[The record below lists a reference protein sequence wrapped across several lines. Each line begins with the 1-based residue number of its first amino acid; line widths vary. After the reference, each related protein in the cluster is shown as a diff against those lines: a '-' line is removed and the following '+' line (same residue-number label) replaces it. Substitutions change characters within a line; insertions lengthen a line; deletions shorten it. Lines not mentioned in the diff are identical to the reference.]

1 MKKLFKYF
9 ALVMAMAAFSVVAC
23 NDYGPQIE
31 GLEKQ
36 LEELEKARKEAENS
50 AEALAGLVAA
60 LQAEDELLSFSPLA
74 DGGEVTGFKVVFKDA
89 GEIVIY
95 NRTANI
101 SVGEDG
107 DRYYWMSG
115 GEWLT
120 DAAGNRIEI
129 TPETPLPQF
138 RVKNGKVEVSVDGGN
153 SFKPLGSI
161 DKCLITSISEDA
173 TQVVFTLQSG
183 AVVIIPKQQALKLT
197 INGDDKAIGAGE
209 TVTVT
214 YNIEG
219 AENAT
224 VTAIC
229 GDGWRVQVTPETA
242 TSGSIS
248 ITAPTPIAEDK
259 VIVFAA
265 DGKGRMVAVQLRLVA
280 DTSTNPDPP
289 DPEVVLHPVVE
300 AYNVTKEGGEVVA
313 PLVTNVDYT
322 VTTDASWLIYTGTKA
337 ERTDNLVFTVLPNDD
352 APRAAVATITSG
364 IYSTAIAFN
373 QAGEARTLEISEHTM
388 SFDIDGG
395 ARSLVVSSNIDFNLE
410 VSADWVTVTQS
421 NSVTPSIY
429 IVTVAAN
436 PTTEARTAT
445 VTFSGDRVQTQ
456 TLEITQAGQLPYM
469 TVTGGPTDFGPEGGT
484 ATFTVSANV
493 QYSYAMDGDWISVAK
508 GETEGSVTQYTVT
521 VPENTD
527 FSGRG
532 ATITFSGEGVESK
545 TFTITQG
552 ARTPYLTVT
561 PLSLEFG
568 SGGGSLT
575 MRVSSNV
582 DYACDISDGW
592 ITVAE
597 SSSGTATT
605 YIVSAA
611 ANTVTEGRTATIT
624 FSHELVETK
633 VVAISQAAMAPY
645 LTLSTDSF
653 SFQESG
659 GTGILTVSANVPF
672 TYTATGEGWL
682 TLAPVGSTGLKFSV
696 IAASNNTFDTRSATI
711 TFSGERVEPQT
722 ITVTQTG
729 QTASLSVMPGTL
741 NFGKEGGERTIT
753 VSSNDTYTVS
763 NSSGGW
769 LTISGNPSQ
778 GTTYF
783 TVTVPAN
790 EAYEARSATITF
802 SAARAG
808 TRTVTVTQ
816 QANTFPLPYASGGSN
831 LYTAPSSG
839 WHYRYG
845 PSIIINADGS
855 LDVWTS
861 KEGDS
866 YLNYSDYLYQENGT
880 RSKVSAEGRVI
891 AQYFNTQHR
900 FLRVLVALY
909 GTGGSDKINLKLYK
923 WAGSYSATL
932 ATSPIGTY
940 NISGSIPTSGSRYSI
955 YKTDRTWI
963 PAGEY
968 MWTATDAT
976 TGVGVYKFPGAGTIA
991 VTDAKSYINGV
1002 YASDYNFQGKLR
1014 GSTSNSSRFV
1024 DRFAYWHNTNG
1035 GTSWG
1040 AERDVMYPTEGSE
1053 DNYSVCDPGAAHF
1066 GGWYYL
1072 SYTSAPGAQTGY
1084 REGYYNH
1091 CYIARSSTPRGP
1103 WYKWNGS
1110 GWGGDPAKVVAFD
1123 GDVREWGAGEPS
1135 IVVKDNTVYYYH
1147 SWVTGISETQNNQEV
1162 WLTPYSRKT
1171 YVWTA
1176 PLTEDWPAHLTFRGV
1191 AMDQTSLVSSDSA
1204 DVKYVEDYDMFYAF
1218 HTYYR
1223 MTSSAKIA
1231 VWTSTDGISFTYRGN
1246 LGGSIVAGA
1255 HNMGVSGDG
1264 EGHIRLSEQQ
1274 YVAYG
1279 YGGTWGCWSTWFSPI
1294 YFE

>member
-1 MKKLFKYF
+1 MKKPLKYI
-9 ALVMAMAAFSVVAC
+9 ALTIALAVFTAVAC

-107 DRYYWMSG
+107 GRYYWMSG

-120 DAAGNRIEI
+120 DASGNRIEI
-129 TPETPLPQF
+129 TSETPLPQF
-138 RVKNGKVEVSVDGGN
+138 RLKNGKVEVSVDGGN

-183 AVVIIPKQQALKLT
+183 AVVVIPKQQALKLT

-289 DPEVVLHPVVE
+289 GPEVVLHPVVE

-373 QAGEARTLEISEHTM
+373 QAGEARTLEISEHSMT
-388 SFDIDGG
+388 FDIDGG
-395 ARSLVVSSNIDFNLE
+395 ARSLVVTSNIDFNLE

-429 IVTVAAN
+429 IVIVAAN

-493 QYSYAMDGDWISVAK
+493 QYGYASDGDWISVAE

-521 VPENTD
+521 VSENTG
-527 FSGRG
+527 FTGRS

-552 ARTPYLTVT
+552 ARTPYLTVS
-561 PLSLEFG
+561 PQSLEFG
-568 SGGGSLT
+568 PGGGSLT

-605 YIVSAA
+605 YTVSAA

-633 VVAISQAAMAPY
+633 VVTISQEAMVPY
-645 LTLSTDSF
+645 LTLSTGSF

-682 TLAPVGSTGLKFSV
+682 TLAPVGSTGMRFSV
-696 IAASNNTFDTRSATI
+696 SAASNNAFSSRSATI
-711 TFSGERVEPQT
+711 TFTAEGVSPQVV
-722 ITVTQTG
+722 TVTQTG
-729 QTASLSVMPGTL
+729 KTPYLNVTPSSVTL
-741 NFGKEGGERTIT
+741 PANGGYANVT
-753 VSSNDTYTVS
+753 VSSNVQYSVT
-763 NSSGGW
+763 GGSDW
-769 LTISGNPSQ
+769 LDISGTPATGNS
-778 GTTYF
+778 YF
-783 TVTVPAN
+783 TLTASAN
-790 EAYEARSATITF
+790 STMSSRSATITF
-802 SAARAG
+802 DSAEVGSRVVSVSQLGRTPTLPSAG
-808 TRTVTVTQ
+808 TGWQ
-816 QANTFPLPYASGGSN
+816 FFQ
-831 LYTAPSSG
+831 TAGNYS
-839 WHYRYG
+839 YRYG
-845 PSIIINADGS
+845 PGIIRHSDGS
-855 LDVWTS
+855 IDVWTA
-861 KEGDS
+861 KEGTS
-866 YLNYSDYLYQENGT
+866 YSSSNSAITYQETGART
-880 RSKVSAEGRVI
+880 KVGAHGHTI

-900 FLRVLVALY
+900 FMRVMVNLY
-909 GTGGSDKINLKLYK
+909 GTGTTADAVVLKLYK
-923 WAGSYSATL
+923 WAGSYQATL
-932 ATSPIGTY
+932 ASTPLNTLTISNTTELTSSGT
-940 NISGSIPTSGSRYSI
+940 RYSI
-955 YKTDRTWI
+955 YKNTGHSWMD
-963 PAGEY
+963 PGEY
-968 MWTATDAT
+968 MWTATGAT
-976 TGVGVYKFPGAGTIA
+976 SGVGVFKYTGDGTIA
-991 VTDAKSYINGV
+991 LTASSSYLDGEAV
-1002 YASDYNFQGKLR
+1002 SGYNFQAKLR
-1014 GSTSNSSRFV
+1014 GSAYNSTRFV
-1024 DRFAYWHNTNG
+1024 DRFAYWHSSDG
-1035 GTSWG
+1035 GTTWSD
-1040 AERDVMYPTEGSE
+1040 ERDVMFPTEGSE
-1053 DNYSVCDPGAAHF
+1053 DAYSVCDPGAAYF
-1066 GGWYYL
+1066 GGWYYIA
-1072 SYTSAPGAQTGY
+1072 YTSAPSQYGGT
-1084 REGYYNH
+1084 YNH
-1091 CYIARSSTPRGP
+1091 CYVARSQYPTGP

-1110 GWGGDPAKVVAFD
+1110 GWGGEPAKIIKFT
-1123 GDVREWGAGEPS
+1123 GTTSQWGAGEPS
-1135 IVVKDNTVYYYH
+1135 IVVKDDVIFFYYT
-1147 SWVTGISETQNNQEV
+1147 WTEGAAEEGPTTR
-1162 WLTPYSRKT
+1162 LA
-1171 YVWTA
+1171 TA
-1176 PLTEDWPAHLTFRGV
+1176 PLSEDWPAHLTVYGTVIDKSEF
-1191 AMDQTSLVSSDSA
+1191 AHA
-1204 DVKYVEDYDMFYAF
+1204 DHCDIKYVEDYDLFYAF
-1218 HTYYR
+1218 HTYQRYR
-1223 MTSSAKIA
+1223 PYSKVA
-1231 VWTSTDGISFTYRGN
+1231 VWTSPDGKNFTYQGDMTGYFQSALGN
-1246 LGGSIVAGA
+1246 LG
-1255 HNMGVSGDG
+1255 VSADG
-1264 EGHIRLSEQQ
+1264 QGHIRLSEQQ
-1274 YVAYG
+1274 FMGYSYG
-1279 YGGTWGCWSTWFSPI
+1279 HNADGRWSTWFSPI